1 MAMGARVSGAGYN
14 IRDITHICFRM
25 FVVRQLSHA
34 DNGCLVRGAVWGE
47 LVCGKTF
54 PDLRDFSGN
63 IAILGGR
70 IGSVA
75 VRQWRFPCLGHA
87 NSLNKKQGINFAVT
101 GKL

>member
-1 MAMGARVSGAGYN
+1 M
-14 IRDITHICFRM
+14 
-25 FVVRQLSHA
+25 
-34 DNGCLVRGAVWGE
+34 VRGAVCGE
-47 LVCGKTF
+47 LVSDKTF

-63 IAILGGR
+63 IAILGTR
-70 IGSVA
+70 MASVA

>member
-1 MAMGARVSGAGYN
+1 MACQVNGKIIAR
-14 IRDITHICFRM
+14 
-25 FVVRQLSHA
+25 RQYLQIA
-34 DNGCLVRGAVWGE
+34 KDMREILVRGAVWGE

-54 PDLRDFSGN
+54 PDSCDFSGN

>member
-1 MAMGARVSGAGYN
+1 MIASNGSYATISALSQPSEIGE
-14 IRDITHICFRM
+14 DIGDF
-25 FVVRQLSHA
+25 
-34 DNGCLVRGAVWGE
+34 LVRGAVWGE